1 MDKQPQSTS
10 HFMTK
15 TTEINPTPTAVS
27 GTTTTCAKGQMW
39 ESIPRNNSPP
49 PACKQ
54 YRACLFS
61 HDTWDPAQHTQAQ
74 LHFPKSALRSK
85 YSSQKLHDRRTTDLK
100 RKILSWVFT
109 DLSALTLNLNL
120 FFLPQVDPH
129 VQASAPDAV
138 WPSLSASIFSKLCW
152 TLLDTQPHPA

>member
-15 TTEINPTPTAVS
+15 TTEINPTPTAVF
-27 GTTTTCAKGQMW
+27 GTTTTCAKEQMW

-54 YRACLFS
+54 YRACLSS

-100 RKILSWVFT
+100 RKEKKNPFLGIHRPLCSDSELDSVLPAPGRPSCPGLCTWCCLALSICQYIL
-109 DLSALTLNLNL
+109 
-120 FFLPQVDPH
+120 
-129 VQASAPDAV
+129 
-138 WPSLSASIFSKLCW
+138 
-152 TLLDTQPHPA
+152 